1 MKKSFLSIAFILFAL
16 MLPGQTLEKGQLVGF
31 HIITPDL
38 NPDVTFNQW
47 KNFALDKYIPAFN
60 KEFEGEITLYWLS
73 GERGKY
79 MNCVAM
85 MMVFKSLEVR
95 DKYIP
100 SEGKTSDL
108 YNARLQKVM
117 PLWDEWRKMGTY
129 TTEWSDWVI
138 Q

>member
-1 MKKSFLSIAFILFAL
+1 MKKILLTIPVLLLATMLS
-16 MLPGQTLEKGQLVGF
+16 GQTLEKGTLIGF

-47 KNFALDKYIPAFN
+47 KDFALDKYMPAFN
-60 KEFEGEITLYWLS
+60 KEFEGEITAYWLS

-79 MNCVAM
+79 KNCVAFI
-85 MMVFKSLEVR
+85 MVFKSLEVR

-100 SEGKTSDL
+100 AEGKISDL
-108 YNARLQKVM
+108 YKAKMEKVM
-117 PLWDEWRKMGTY
+117 PLLDEWMKMGNY
-129 TTEWSDWVI
+129 TSEWTDWVI